1 MVVTQIGMN
10 HTSGAVRVR
19 GGMFKTGDL
28 EMKTAE
34 VLLGFNGRAVGTW
47 IAIKCGDRHI

>member
-1 MVVTQIGMN
+1 MSQIGMTN
-10 HTSGAVRVR
+10 SGGAVRVR

-34 VLLGFNGRAVGTW
+34 VSLASRDG
-47 IAIKCGDRHI
+47 